1 MAQEC
6 VPVSRTKGAI
16 ASQASK
22 YGSITPGDQQTAVR
36 SYFGREMMDEAI
48 GLVRF
53 AVPVAIAASCRNLLN
68 IIDTMYVGELG
79 VTEIAGFGMAIN
91 LMGMLRPI
99 YICPANAILPTLIG
113 RAIGS
118 GNSKQAGDWVQLNL
132 CYTLVMLIPVCI
144 FLYYGTF
151 RFYVSVFGADLDA
164 AASAQTYMRV
174 YLLVIPIA
182 AVNAVLRSYASAI
195 NETTGPMVAAGC
207 AVGLN
212 VIFNQVLVLGIPGH
226 FEGLGYI
233 GSPLATAL
241 ALFTQ
246 TLIFVAFS
254 FWWKQAHLK
263 ADAWSGP
270 SCAALGWQRVKHFT
284 QLSIPVTAGVLT
296 QKVGMVS
303 LTMLATSM
311 GKETSA
317 CLSVL
322 FSLEILFCA
331 LCEGFGTAIQVRL
344 STHLGAADA
353 HCAKIVLITS
363 YVTMGIISS
372 STCTFMYYNRYA
384 LAAMYSRDLGF
395 REMLV
400 SGFPA
405 LVSGVFL
412 MGFSSVSSSSLYA
425 MGRAPEVAAV
435 QWIAVWLIL
444 LPVGVRLIFFQGDT
458 SDAYN
463 GVLWAC
469 AASYLV
475 ENLLSGT
482 LLIQT
487 NWEAQVARA
496 RKKIH

>member
-1 MAQEC
+1 MDSNDSNTQEC
-6 VPVSRTKGAI
+6 VPVSRTKG

-36 SYFGREMMDEAI
+36 SYFGREMMDEGI

-132 CYTLVMLIPVCI
+132 CYTVVMLIPVCI
-144 FLYYGTF
+144 FLYSGTF

-164 AASAQTYMRV
+164 AACAQTYMRV

-207 AVGLN
+207 AVALN

-241 ALFTQ
+241 ALLTQ

-254 FWWKQAHLK
+254 FWWKQVHLK

-303 LTMLATSM
+303 LTMLATSI

-331 LCEGFGTAIQVRL
+331 LCEGFGTAIQVNHWH
-344 STHLGAADA
+344 THFCMVIAFICMHVTENDA
-353 HCAKIVLITS
+353 GKIEYPPRRCQCPLCQNCVNYGVCDYGHYQFLHLYIHVLQPICTCS
-363 YVTMGIISS
+363 HVLTRSRFSGIVGQWISS
-372 STCTFMYYNRYA
+372 T
-384 LAAMYSRDLGF
+384 G
-395 REMLV
+395 
-400 SGFPA
+400 
-405 LVSGVFL
+405 
-412 MGFSSVSSSSLYA
+412 
-425 MGRAPEVAAV
+425 
-435 QWIAVWLIL
+435 
-444 LPVGVRLIFFQGDT
+444 
-458 SDAYN
+458 
-463 GVLWAC
+463 
-469 AASYLV
+469 
-475 ENLLSGT
+475 
-482 LLIQT
+482 
-487 NWEAQVARA
+487 
-496 RKKIH
+496 